1 MRHHIFL
8 TAWKNAN
15 KKSRFAARKIQRS
28 KKKHLA
34 AAKNWF
40 SAEKYILDA
49 AGKMIQQQG
58 PKQGKNRLRQE
69 KNCSRENPALQ
80 PKKSPQQKKYI
91 SAAGK
96 NSSPGGPRRSGSEGG
111 SHEGR
116 QAETGLEDKAA
127 AAAKAAIMQQ
137 QGRRR
142 T

>member
-1 MRHHIFL
+1 MSCQLQYMSNSCVNYGCYRR
-8 TAWKNAN
+8 
-15 KKSRFAARKIQRS
+15 RFFVRGSKGRCQS
-28 KKKHLA
+28 KKP
-34 AAKNWF
+34 
-40 SAEKYILDA
+40 SE
-49 AGKMIQQQG
+49 
-58 PKQGKNRLRQE
+58 QE
-69 KNCSRENPALQ
+69 TKSSGENPALQ
-80 PKKSPQQKKYI
+80 PKKSPQQKKYL

-96 NSSPGGPRRSGSEGG
+96 NSSPGGPGMGGSEGG